1 MKNAPTQNPLHFEKI
16 LEFACSS
23 KSCKTLISPRKHIYE
38 ITLTCNVWALCAFVE
53 YPRGGRCGRSIM
65 PEPSVPP
72 TPHALSSSSAPL
84 SRATSRKEVADDLW
98 ETLWASGLMRHE
110 AGSPK
115 GIMTSLEGVELATL
129 NLDED
134 REAVMATE
142 DVTTTIAAQ
151 LELLSGSEC
160 DVVGAA
166 ATLTEM
172 IQRDQ
177 TVQEEIRT
185 AGGIRS
191 AVFLLKLSQTAG
203 NQRIGNAA
211 SRLLLHLARDNA
223 RNQDEISTFEP

>member
-1 MKNAPTQNPLHFEKI
+1 M
-16 LEFACSS
+16 
-23 KSCKTLISPRKHIYE
+23 
-38 ITLTCNVWALCAFVE
+38 WATM
-53 YPRGGRCGRSIM
+53 R
-65 PEPSVPP
+65 
-72 TPHALSSSSAPL
+72 
-84 SRATSRKEVADDLW
+84 
-98 ETLWASGLMRHE
+98 ASGPKRHS

-129 NLDED
+129 NLDEA
-134 REAVMATE
+134 REAVVATN
-142 DVTTTIAAQ
+142 DVTTTISAQ

-160 DVVGAA
+160 KVVGAA

-191 AVFLLKLSQTAG
+191 AVFLLKLSQAAG

-211 SRLLLHLARDNA
+211 SRLLLHLARDNV
-223 RNQDEISTFEP
+223 RNQDEISTSEP

>member
-1 MKNAPTQNPLHFEKI
+1 
-16 LEFACSS
+16 
-23 KSCKTLISPRKHIYE
+23 
-38 ITLTCNVWALCAFVE
+38 
-53 YPRGGRCGRSIM
+53 M
-65 PEPSVPP
+65 PEPSAPP

-129 NLDED
+129 NLDGD

-177 TVQEEIRT
+177 TMQEEIRT